1 MQSNVDVCE
10 QGSDGFGKVS
20 LPDFCSCITLHQD
33 VLEAEFFCLMGA
45 ATCGVYFD
53 STI

>member
-1 MQSNVDVCE
+1 MQLDIDVCE
-10 QGSDGFGKVS
+10 QGPDGFGKVS
-20 LPDFCSCITLHQD
+20 LPDFCSCLALPQD
-33 VLEAEFFCLMGA
+33 VLEAEFFSLMRA